1 MTATRDVSQ
10 LRRYVLGGST
20 EEEAAATEGE
30 YFEDGDALDRVR
42 AAENDLIDE
51 YVSGELAADERDEFE
66 RHYLTTPG
74 HRRRV
79 AVARALRAAEPAM
92 SGQRRRF
99 AGLSR
104 PAASLAAALVLLI
117 VGGLWFLRPGSE
129 TEMVGGQ
136 RPRPPVTPV
145 PEPPRADSAP
155 APQPAPVGVVL
166 SISPILVRGVDQPA
180 SLAIPAGTDI
190 VTLRLQGQPVDRQG
204 RRGRAIVRTV
214 VGREIWQGPTTI
226 GSQRQELARVDIP
239 AARLGPDDYIV
250 ELVGIEATGREV
262 ELYRYYFRV
271 RAP

>member
-1 MTATRDVSQ
+1 MTAIRDVSQ

-20 EEEAAATEGE
+20 AEEAAAIERE
-30 YFEDGDALDRVR
+30 YFEDGDALDCVR

-66 RHYLTTPG
+66 RHYLTTPC

-79 AVARALRAAEPAM
+79 AVARALRAAQPAM
-92 SGQRRRF
+92 SSQRRRF
-99 AGLSR
+99 AIRSR
-104 PAASLAAALVLLI
+104 PAASLAAALVVLI
-117 VGGLWFLRPGSE
+117 VSSLWFLRPGSE
-129 TEMVGGQ
+129 PETVGVQ
-136 RPRPPVTPV
+136 RPRPPAAPA
-145 PEPPRADSAP
+145 PEPPPADSAP
-155 APQPAPVGVVL
+155 APRPTPLGVVL
-166 SISPILVRGVDQPA
+166 SIAPILVRGVDQPA
-180 SLAIPAGTDI
+180 NLVIPAGTDI
-190 VTLRLQGQPVDRQG
+190 VTLRLQGQPIERQV

-239 AARLGPDDYIV
+239 AARLRPDDYIV
-250 ELVGIEATGREV
+250 ELVGLETTGREL